1 MHVALQAEPTFL
13 PPSSDARA
21 VEILQGLRF
30 SGIEVAQGVK
40 SE

>member
-1 MHVALQAEPTFL
+1 MLPLQAEPSFL
-13 PPSSDARA
+13 PPTNARA
-21 VEILQGLRF
+21 VEILQRLRF